1 MSYCDSPADFAKYLL
16 YIIVTTEIGILVAGG
31 QPVKREAFAANRRVS
46 GTTLSHRPDLGEVQK

>member
-31 QPVKREAFAANRRVS
+31 QPVKREAFADHPTGFLPEPGHDVVR
-46 GTTLSHRPDLGEVQK
+46 L